1 MSTSPSGSRSAKKA
15 NAQALRERSR
25 KRKNLALLYTAGV
38 LLFVAGLYLTT
49 RDGAHHATGHTR
61 YDIGSPGTGQKAP
74 PITLESTAGGTFDLT
89 SARAKGPV
97 LVYFQEGLTCQ
108 PCWDQIKA
116 IEKDAT
122 KFHKLGIRQIVSI
135 TSDPLAEITQKAADD
150 RLTTPILS
158 DPGLTVSKTYNA
170 QSYGMMNGSRDGHTF
185 ILINRD
191 GTIRWR
197 ADYGGP
203 PNFTMF
209 VNATELLAEIAKA
222 SSA

>member
-1 MSTSPSGSRSAKKA
+1 M
-15 NAQALRERSR
+15 
-25 KRKNLALLYTAGV
+25 
-38 LLFVAGLYLTT
+38 LF
-49 RDGAHHATGHTR
+49 R
-61 YDIGSPGTGQKAP
+61 
-74 PITLESTAGGTFDLT
+74 
-89 SARAKGPV
+89 
-97 LVYFQEGLTCQ
+97 
-108 PCWDQIKA
+108 
-116 IEKDAT
+116 
-122 KFHKLGIRQIVSI
+122 SI